1 MKLNEKN
8 QIVWLP
14 IEQLHPHPDNPRK
27 NLGDLTELAESIKAN
42 GVLQNLTVVP
52 WANQEGYTIIIG
64 NRRHAASK
72 LAGITELPCV
82 VTYMS
87 AEEQRTTMLCENIQ
101 RNDLTAYEQA
111 QAFHQLAFDF
121 NQSVQSISQRTGF
134 SESTVRRRLKM
145 AELDQSKLEEVSA
158 RQLSFEDLDEL
169 SRIEDIEKRNEVL
182 EHIGTNNF
190 DVNVK
195 KALQE
200 QEYKKRLPSLKKRIE
215 ELGLE
220 EMKRSDMYSG
230 EFDFLE
236 KVDVCTYEESTELSA
251 EAAFYVLEEWCR
263 ELKLY
268 KKAPKIKKAKE
279 DKKTKAQIEREKFIK
294 SRQTELDKL
303 AETFYEL
310 RRDYICD
317 ITMTKNNTEILARG
331 AAWAAAFTVSRYS
344 TVNSNEID
352 KILGISDEDKLSYDA
367 RLEERLLRS
376 QNRKLIPAVIYRL
389 FGDSENEKSH
399 TYYSAD
405 FPAHKVNERLELIY
419 KWLDL
424 LGYAPSDE
432 ETAYLNGTH
441 KLFIDDMKESEK

>member
-1 MKLNEKN
+1 MENSGKN
-8 QIVWLP
+8 KIVWLS
-14 IEQLHPHPDNPRK
+14 IEQLHAHPDNPRK
-27 NLGDLTELAESIKAN
+27 DLGDLTELAESIKAN
-42 GVLQNLTVVP
+42 GILQNLTVVP
-52 WANQEGYTIIIG
+52 WASQEGYTVIIG
-64 NRRHAASK
+64 HRRHAAAQ
-72 LAGITELPCV
+72 LAGLTELPCV
-82 VTYMS
+82 VTYMT
-87 AEEQRTTMLCENIQ
+87 AEEQHTTMLCENVQ
-101 RNDLTAYEQA
+101 RRDLTAYEQA

-200 QEYKKRLPSLKKRIE
+200 QEYKKRLPSLKKRIK

-236 KVDVCTYEESTELSA
+236 TVDVCTYEESTELSA
-251 EAAFYVLEEWCR
+251 EAAFYVLEEWLR

-279 DKKTKAQIEREKFIK
+279 DKKTKAQMEREKFIK

-331 AAWAAAFTVSRYS
+331 AAWAAAFTASRYS

-367 RLEERLLRS
+367 RFEERLLRS
-376 QNRKLIPAVIYRL
+376 QNRKLIPAVIYLL
-389 FGDSENEKSH
+389 FGDRKDEKSH

-419 KWLDL
+419 KWLGL

-441 KLFIDDMKESEK
+441 KLFIDDMEESEK